1 MQWRSFNKTAVIC
14 FTAGLMLTA
23 ISSCKKLT
31 DVEPKTTVGVAN
43 MYRNVFD
50 ADAAVIG
57 VYGKVM
63 KLAKPYLL
71 MNELRGDLMDITT
84 NSDANLR
91 QISEHTATVSNPYI
105 DPQPFYEVIVNCNDV
120 LANFKTMFAQSKL
133 KEAEFNQR
141 YSDVAA
147 VRTWVY
153 LQLGIHFGK
162 IPYVTNPV
170 VQVNDLKDSANFP
183 MLTLPVLI
191 DSLTS
196 FMEKLPFTED
206 YPAGTTLQ
214 TTVDGYSTNK
224 FFINKNSLLGDL
236 YLWQG
241 QYDKAADKFK
251 KVMEPNGSVG
261 SSTAFYNQY
270 KVSNGTIN
278 PALNSISYSRAFDIT
293 SLNYDGSSW
302 RNLFERPQVD
312 NEFFWEWIWSLPFDK
327 NFEPVNPFIDM
338 FSPNGGSYLLQ
349 PSQQA
354 MDNWNSQTQVYG
366 FASGTAT
373 VPTVYRNNF
382 PLDSRGT
389 FTYKMIGG
397 KPVIMKYLYNYL
409 DGSTNQPINVF
420 SKPGKWFLNRATA
433 VHLHYSE
440 AANRAGKMKV
450 AYALT
455 NYGIRYTYDTLA
467 GLGGTRNVTDFQQ
480 TFLPW
485 PYDFDARQGDAPSY
499 RNPWYRN
506 MGIRG
511 RANLKLVPI
520 DSVKYFDMTPVPG
533 KPNSIKPLIDS
544 LGYQKFIEDMI
555 ITEDALELAYEGQ
568 RWSDLLRIA
577 IRRNDPAFIAD
588 KVYDKLRKSGLS
600 AGAANAARAKLMS
613 KDWFLPFKFK

>member
-1 MQWRSFNKTAVIC
+1 MQWRSINKTAVACI
-14 FTAGLMLTA
+14 TAGIILT

-84 NSDANLR
+84 NSDVNLR
-91 QISEHTATVSNPYI
+91 QISEHTAIAANPYI

-120 LANFKTMFAQSKL
+120 LANFKTMLAQSKF
-133 KEAEFNQR
+133 KEEEFNQR

-191 DSLTS
+191 DTLVS
-196 FMEKLPFTED
+196 FTEKLPFTGD
-206 YPAGTTLQ
+206 YPSGTTLQ

-241 QYDKAADKFK
+241 QYDKAADRLKR
-251 KVMEPNGSVG
+251 VMEPNGSVG

-270 KVSNGTIN
+270 KVSNGAIS
-278 PALNSISYSRAFDIT
+278 PSLNSISYSRAFDIT
-293 SLNYDGSSW
+293 SLNYDGTSW

-327 NFEPVNPFIDM
+327 NFEPVNPFIDL

-366 FASGTAT
+366 FAAGTVS
-373 VPTVYRNNF
+373 VPTVYRDNF

-409 DGSTNQPINVF
+409 DGATNQPINLF

-467 GLGGTRNVTDFQQ
+467 GLGGTRDVTTFQQ

-506 MGIRG
+506 MGVRG

-520 DSVKYFDMTPVPG
+520 DSVKYFNMTPPG
-533 KPNSIKPLIDS
+533 TNPNRVKPLTDS

-555 ITEDALELAYEGQ
+555 ITEDALELAYEGH

-600 AGAANAARAKLMS
+600 AGAANAARAKLMG